1 MLLKTF
7 VLDTNILLHDAHS
20 LFRFGDNHVVVPAIV
35 IEEIDSKKRLMNEVG
50 RNAREFSRM
59 YKKLR
64 DKNKG
69 KLDEPIPFESGGTFR
84 IELNHRS
91 FDKLRNEFSEDSNDN
106 RIIAV
111 SINLSAD
118 DTGDVVLVS
127 NDMLMIAKADALK
140 KSLELPSFFPELYE
154 NDRLIEHV
162 DRLHRGYHEILVP
175 PEIIDSLYKS
185 GELSMNILRE
195 YMNTEVYSQ
204 DFILLKDIFGSSHSG
219 IGRVLIRN
227 QKVVIQGLNRE
238 SEHIWGILPKNVQQ
252 RMLME
257 LLVDKSVSLVCATGK
272 AGTGKT
278 LLALAAGL
286 SQTEDEQHYQKLLV
300 SKPVIPVGN
309 DIGFLPGE
317 KEEKLRPWIQPI
329 YDNLEFLF
337 DANNEEELTN
347 ILTGLRTLKVEALTY
362 IRGRSIPHQFVIIDE
377 VQNLSPHEVKT
388 ILTRVG
394 EGTKIVL
401 IGDPEQ
407 IDHPYLDSVN
417 NGLTYAVERLK
428 QEDEVGIVH
437 LTSTE
442 RSKLAEIAARLL

>member
-1 MLLKTF
+1 MLKTF

-20 LFRFGDNHVVVPAIV
+20 LYQFGENEVVVPAIV

-50 RNAREFSRM
+50 RNAREFSRI

-64 DKNKG
+64 DQSKG
-69 KLDEPIPFESGGTFR
+69 SLEHPISLESGGTFR

-91 FDKLRNEFSEDSNDN
+91 FDKLKNEFNEASNDN

-111 SINLSAD
+111 AINLSLD
-118 DTGDVVLVS
+118 EKRDVVLVS
-127 NDMLMIAKADALK
+127 NDTLMIAKADALK
-140 KSLELPSFFPELYE
+140 NSLLLNRFFPELYE
-154 NDRLIEHV
+154 SDRLIQHV
-162 DRLHRGYHEILVP
+162 DRIHKGYQEIQVP
-175 PEIIDSLYKS
+175 SDLIDSIYKS
-185 GELSMNILRE
+185 GELSIQVIQDYVHE
-195 YMNTEVYSQ
+195 EFYVQ
-204 DFILLKDIFGSSHSG
+204 DFILLKDLYGSNHSG
-219 IGRVLIRN
+219 LCRVMLHN
-227 QKVVIQGLNRE
+227 QKIVLKELNRDRQQV
-238 SEHIWGILPKNVQQ
+238 WGVFPKNVQQ

-257 LLVDKSVSLVCATGK
+257 LLMDKSVSLVCATGK

-286 SQTEDEQHYQKLLV
+286 TQTEEEQHYQKLLV
-300 SKPVIPVGN
+300 SKPIVPVGN

-317 KEEKLRPWIQPI
+317 KEEKLRPWVQPI

-337 DANNEEELTN
+337 DAKNEEDLDN
-347 ILTGLRTLKVEALTY
+347 ILSGLRTLKVEALTY
-362 IRGRSIPHQFVIIDE
+362 IRGRSIPNQFVIIDE
-377 VQNLSPHEVKT
+377 AQNLSPHEVKT

-394 EGTKIVL
+394 EGTKIIL

-428 QEDEVGIVH
+428 QEEEVGIVH

-442 RSKLAEIAARLL
+442 RSKLAEKAAHLL

>member
-1 MLLKTF
+1 MKTF

-20 LFRFGDNHVVVPAIV
+20 LFQFGDNHVVVPAIV

-50 RNAREFSRM
+50 RNAREFSRI

-64 DKNKG
+64 EKNKG
-69 KLDEPIPFESGGTFR
+69 KLDEPFPLDSGGTFR

-111 SINLSAD
+111 AINLSTD
-118 DTGDVVLVS
+118 DMGDVILVS

-154 NDRLIEHV
+154 NDRLIQHV
-162 DRLHRGYHEILVP
+162 DRLHRGYHEIQVP
-175 PEIIDSLYKS
+175 TEIIDSLYEI
-185 GELSMNILRE
+185 GELPINVLRE
-195 YMNTEVYSQ
+195 YTDDEVFIQ
-204 DFILLKDIFGSSHSG
+204 DFILLKDLFGSNHSG
-219 IGRVLIRN
+219 IGRVMRSKQN
-227 QKVVIQGLNRE
+227 VIVQGLGRD
-238 SEHIWGILPKNVQQ
+238 SQHIWGVLPKNVQQ

-257 LLVDKSVSLVCATGK
+257 LLMDKSVPLVCATGK

-300 SKPVIPVGN
+300 SKPVVPVGN

-337 DANNEEELTN
+337 DAKNEEELN
-347 ILTGLRTLKVEALTY
+347 HILSGLRTLKVEALTY
-362 IRGRSIPHQFVIIDE
+362 IRGRSIPNQFVIIDE

-388 ILTRVG
+388 ILTRIG